1 MHQPEFHSLFLTS
14 NLPPVGMTPE
24 KVPFFL
30 KKSLESL
37 QLTYVDLYLI
47 HMPFGLKLINEGDED
62 SRLPMKDRKTEVDHS
77 TNLEAVW
84 KALEAEVDAG
94 RVKSL
99 GISNFNAEQ
108 AQRIVDIAKHKPM
121 NHQYETHAYFQQ
133 KALREANQK
142 LGITVCG
149 YAPFGSPGRKVF
161 YNSVGLKF
169 ESNGLLDDPTVEKIA
184 KKYNKTT
191 AQILLR
197 FLTQQGIVVIPKSVT
212 PTRIQQNIEIF
223 DIELT
228 ADEMK
233 ELEALDKGFAG
244 RTVNFNAFKGVQDHP
259 EYPFK
264 TV

>member
-1 MHQPEFHSLFLTS
+1 M
-14 NLPPVGMTPE
+14 
-24 KVPFFL
+24 K
-30 KKSLESL
+30 
-37 QLTYVDLYLI
+37 
-47 HMPFGLKLINEGDED
+47 
-62 SRLPMKDRKTEVDHS
+62 MKDRKTEVDRS
-77 TNLEAVW
+77 TNLETVW

-99 GISNFNAEQ
+99 GISNFNADQ
-108 AQRIVDIAKHKPM
+108 AQRIVNIAKHKPM
-121 NHQYETHAYFQQ
+121 NHHQYETHAYFQQ
-133 KALREANQK
+133 KALRK
-142 LGITVCG
+142 LIKTWN
-149 YAPFGSPGRKVF
+149 YRLWLRSIWEPWAQSFLQLRRI
-161 YNSVGLKF
+161 
-169 ESNGLLDDPTVEKIA
+169 SNGLLDPTVEKIA

-244 RTVNFNAFKGVQDHP
+244 RTVNFNAFKGEDHP

-264 TV
+264 TGQQSGT